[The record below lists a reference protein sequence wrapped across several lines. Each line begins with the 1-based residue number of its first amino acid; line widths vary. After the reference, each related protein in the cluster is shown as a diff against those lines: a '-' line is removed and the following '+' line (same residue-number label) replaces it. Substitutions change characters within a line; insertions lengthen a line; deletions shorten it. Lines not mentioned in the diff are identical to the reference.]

1 MDKVYFQKMIYS
13 GTSYKKGDVKETVK
27 DFSVYIQEVPFIL
40 LSDMKDVAKR
50 DWHDEDGID
59 VFYNNSNP
67 PAKDYDI
74 EITCEAKSDDVSVLR
89 DKVDAFIKYITGGD
103 GKGCVFAIYDTHC
116 QAGRY
121 NVRFTKVSQKT
132 WFNMDSDDTKILV
145 FQITMHV
152 DSPRSSVSLVMDKS
166 GEVTDLIIVQ

>member
-13 GTSYKKGDVKETVK
+13 GASYKKGDVKETVK

-40 LSDMKDVAKR
+40 LSDMKEVAKR

-59 VFYNNSNP
+59 VFYDNSNP

-74 EITCEAKSDDVSVLR
+74 EITCEAKSDDVSDLR
-89 DKVDAFIKYITGGD
+89 AKVDAFIKYITGSDGD
-103 GKGCVFAIYDTHC
+103 GCVFAIYDTHC

-121 NVRFTKVSQKT
+121 NVRFSKVSQKV

-145 FQITMHV
+145 FQITMRV
-152 DSPRSSVSLVMDKS
+152 DNPRGNVSLVAES
-166 GEVTDLIIVQ
+166 NGTVTDLKVE

>member
-13 GTSYKKGDVKETVK
+13 GASYKKGDVKETVK

-40 LSDMKDVAKR
+40 LSDMKEVAKR

-59 VFYNNSNP
+59 VFYDNSNP

-74 EITCEAKSDDVSVLR
+74 EITCEAKSDDVSDLR
-89 DKVDAFIKYITGGD
+89 AKVDAFIKYITGSDGD
-103 GKGCVFAIYDTHC
+103 GCVFAIYDTRC

-121 NVRFTKVSQKT
+121 NVRFSKVSQKV

-152 DSPRSSVSLVMDKS
+152 DNPRGNVSLVADS
-166 GEVTDLIIVQ
+166 NGTVTDLKVE

>member
-27 DFSVYIQEVPFIL
+27 DFSVYIQDVPFIL

-59 VFYNNSNP
+59 VFYSNSNP

-74 EITCEAKSDDVSVLR
+74 EITCEAKSDDVSDLR

-103 GKGCVFAIYDTHC
+103 GKGCVFAVYDTHC
-116 QAGRY
+116 QAGRS
-121 NVRFTKVSQKT
+121 NVRFLKVSQKT

-152 DSPRSSVSLVMDKS
+152 DAPRSSVSLVMDRS
-166 GEVTDLIIVQ
+166 GEVTDLNIVQ